1 MPSHARDQVSPPDD
15 AARIAANLASLP
27 GRRWVERRRVVLLAA
42 ALLFAGVFALRMAGG
57 EASDGI
63 GLLYVVPI
71 SLVALELGLAGG
83 AAAAALA
90 LALLAVWALTTHAD
104 LGAVGV
110 FTRAVAYA
118 AVGLIAGRFSDRMR
132 QGQTRH
138 RQLLDTGLALSHLT
152 RDGDLP
158 ATVARDI
165 RALLGA
171 RGVEV
176 ELDDGPTV
184 RDGTLGDDAERVA
197 IIARQG
203 RVGALT
209 VDAGRRL
216 SDEDRAVL
224 GIVAVQVAIAADN
237 RQVLELERERA
248 AIRAELGETR
258 RRLDERAEQIRRLML
273 RHEEERHEVA
283 DQLHED
289 AAQMLTAVLLG
300 LRAIERE
307 LGSDPA
313 PATLGAVRSDVDATL
328 RSLRDLAVSL
338 RPPSLSLG
346 LRAALEGLADGARER
361 GIATVAIAVDDAAG
375 LAPEDEA
382 MVYRVVED
390 AIGAIAG
397 AGAVRVATADGG
409 ERLTIDVDDVRE
421 VDADRLDVLHARLE
435 LAGGTLERGDAT
447 LRAVLPL
454 RSTASV

>member
-1 MPSHARDQVSPPDD
+1 MPSHVRDQAPSPHD
-15 AARIAANLASLP
+15 AARIAANVASLP
-27 GRRWVERRRVVLLAA
+27 VRRWVERRRVVLLAA

-57 EASDGI
+57 DATDGI
-63 GLLYVVPI
+63 DLLYVVPV
-71 SLVALELGLAGG
+71 SLVALELGLPGG

-90 LALLAVWALTTHAD
+90 LALLAAWALATNAD
-104 LGAVGV
+104 LAAVGV
-110 FTRAVAYA
+110 SARAVAYA

-132 QGQTRH
+132 EGQTRH
-138 RQLLDTGLALSHLT
+138 RQLLDTGLAVSHLT

-158 ATVARDI
+158 ANVARDI
-165 RALLGA
+165 RVLLGA
-171 RGVEV
+171 RGVAV

-184 RDGTLGDDAERVA
+184 SDGTLGDDVERVA
-197 IIARQG
+197 IVARKG
-203 RVGALT
+203 RAGTLT

-216 SDEDRAVL
+216 SDEDRTVL
-224 GIVAVQVAIAADN
+224 GIVAVQVAVAADN
-237 RQVLELERERA
+237 RQVLELERERT
-248 AIRAELGETR
+248 AIRTELGETR
-258 RRLDERAEQIRRLML
+258 RRLDERSEQIRRLML
-273 RHEEERHEVA
+273 RHEAERHEVA

-307 LGSDPA
+307 LGSAPA
-313 PATLGAVRSDVDATL
+313 PETLGAVRSDVDATL

-361 GIATVAIAVDDAAG
+361 GIAAVTIAVDDATD

-382 MVYRVVED
+382 LAFRAVED
-390 AIGAIAG
+390 AIGAIGA
-397 AGAVRVATADGG
+397 AGAVRVATRGGG
-409 ERLTIDVDDVRE
+409 ERLAIDVDDLRD
-421 VDADRLDVLHARLE
+421 VDADRLAVLHARLE

-454 RSTASV
+454 RSAASF

>member
-1 MPSHARDQVSPPDD
+1 MPLPARDQAPAADD
-15 AARIAANLASLP
+15 ATRIAETLASLP
-27 GRRWVERRRVVLLAA
+27 GRRWVERRRVVLFAA
-42 ALLFAGVFALRMAGG
+42 ALLFAAVFALRMSGG
-57 EASDGI
+57 DATDGI
-63 GLLYVVPI
+63 GLLYVIPI

-83 AAAAALA
+83 AAAAVVA
-90 LALLAVWALTTHAD
+90 LALLAVWALATDAD
-104 LGAVGV
+104 LNGTGV

-132 QGQTRH
+132 QGQARH

-165 RALLGA
+165 RTLLGA
-171 RGVEV
+171 RGVRI
-176 ELDDGPTV
+176 ELDDGPPV
-184 RDGTLGDDAERVA
+184 QDGALGDDAEHVA
-197 IIARQG
+197 ITARKG
-203 RVGALT
+203 RVGTLT

-224 GIVAVQVAIAADN
+224 GIIAVQVAIAADN

-258 RRLDERAEQIRRLML
+258 RRLDERAEQIRRLMV

-307 LGSDPA
+307 LGADPA
-313 PATLGAVRSDVDATL
+313 PATLGAVRSDVDQTL

-346 LRAALEGLADGARER
+346 LRAALEGLVDGARER
-361 GIATVAIAVDDAAG
+361 GVGEVAIAVDDAAG
-375 LAPEDEA
+375 LAPDDEA

-390 AIGAIAG
+390 AIGAIGA
-397 AGAVRVATADGG
+397 AGAVRVATEDGG
-409 ERLTIDVDDVRE
+409 ERLTIAVDDARE
-421 VDADRLDVLHARLE
+421 VDPDRLAVLHARLE
-435 LAGGTLERGDAT
+435 LAGGTLVRGDAT